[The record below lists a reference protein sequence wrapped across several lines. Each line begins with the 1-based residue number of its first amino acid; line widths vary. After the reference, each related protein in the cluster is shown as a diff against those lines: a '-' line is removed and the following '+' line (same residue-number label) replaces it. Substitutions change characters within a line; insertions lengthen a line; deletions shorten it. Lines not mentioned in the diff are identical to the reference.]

1 MADRPTRP
9 KDANKLAKLIV
20 DIATGEVDES
30 ESNEGKNPAAVA
42 LGKLGGQKGG
52 EARARTLTPERRAE
66 IARLAAKKRW
76 KNLFPK
82 KPLRNQ
88 KI

>member
-1 MADRPTRP
+1 MPDRPSRP

-30 ESNEGKNPAAVA
+30 ESNEDEGKNPAAVA

-66 IARLAAKKRW
+66 IARLAAQKRW
-76 KNLFPK
+76 SSK
-82 KPLRNQ
+82 
-88 KI
+88 